1 MNIFKTIFD
10 KVTGLFKKSDF
21 IEYIETYISEAE
33 AMNES
38 VFVPLRDNLTRD
50 EMNGPIVRKIDQL
63 YRRAYTQDYRSDVL
77 THMSATVNDSIIMA
91 KNIIAY
97 SNQYFDKVN
106 SDENMSV
113 KKRIAMIVIEL
124 LYKYLNAV
132 TLAAQYIS
140 TEDLAEQKVTPAIEK
155 ALRNIIPEAGKIGAI
170 INQHHDNIDSILKE
184 LPDLNIDTANAEAVI
199 DTLRGHD
206 RLNLGL
212 LSLRELN
219 PFYVIG
225 SFIQRLRSQ
234 KLERLRKVAQII
246 ELHIAKRQSA
256 KNGENDAAIDDQIA
270 YFASKLKIL
279 DQDIYDLERKLGV
292 NHNED
297 GI

>member
-1 MNIFKTIFD
+1 MNIFKTIFE

-38 VFVPLRDNLTRD
+38 VFIPLRNSLSR
-50 EMNGPIVRKIDQL
+50 EELNAPIVRKIDQL
-63 YRRAYTQDYRSDVL
+63 YRRAYVQDYRSDVL
-77 THMSATVNDSIIMA
+77 THMSSTLTDSIVMA

-97 SNQYFDKVN
+97 SNQNFDKVN
-106 SDENMSV
+106 LDENMTV
-113 KKRIAMIVIEL
+113 KKRIAMIVVEL

-132 TLAAQYIS
+132 SMAAQDIS
-140 TEDLAEQKVTPAIEK
+140 TETLAQQKVTPAIEK
-155 ALRNIIPEAGKIGAI
+155 ALRAFIPEAGKIGGI
-170 INQHHDNIDSILKE
+170 INMHHNDIESVLKE
-184 LPDLNIDTANAEAVI
+184 LPDLDIATTDA
-199 DTLRGHD
+199 DTLIQAINSND
-206 RLNLGL
+206 KLNLGL
-212 LSLRELN
+212 ISLRELN

-225 SFIQRLRSQ
+225 STIQRLRSE

-256 KNGENDAAIDDQIA
+256 KNGENDEAIDKQID
-270 YFASKLKIL
+270 YFMSKLKVL
-279 DQDIYDLERKLGV
+279 DQDIYDLERKLGI

>member
-1 MNIFKTIFD
+1 MNIFKTIFE

-38 VFVPLRDNLTRD
+38 VFIPLRNSLSR
-50 EMNGPIVRKIDQL
+50 EEFNSPIVRKIDQL
-63 YRRAYTQDYRSDVL
+63 YRRAYVQDYRSDVL
-77 THMSATVNDSIIMA
+77 THMSSTLTDSIVMA

-97 SNQYFDKVN
+97 SNQNFDKVN
-106 SDENMSV
+106 LDENMTV
-113 KKRIAMIVIEL
+113 KKRIAMIVVEL

-132 TLAAQYIS
+132 SMAAQDIS
-140 TEDLAEQKVTPAIEK
+140 TETLAQQKVTPAIEK
-155 ALRNIIPEAGKIGAI
+155 ALRAFIPEAGKIGGI
-170 INQHHDNIDSILKE
+170 INMHHNDIESVLKE
-184 LPDLNIDTANAEAVI
+184 LPDLDIATTDA
-199 DTLRGHD
+199 DTLIQAINSND
-206 RLNLGL
+206 KLNLGL
-212 LSLRELN
+212 ISLRELN

-225 SFIQRLRSQ
+225 STIQRLRSE

-256 KNGENDAAIDDQIA
+256 KNGENDEAIDKQID
-270 YFASKLKIL
+270 YFMSKLKVL
-279 DQDIYDLERKLGV
+279 DQDIYDLERKLGI

>member
-1 MNIFKTIFD
+1 MNIFKTIFE

-38 VFVPLRDNLTRD
+38 VFIPLRNSLSR
-50 EMNGPIVRKIDQL
+50 EELNAPIVRKIDQL
-63 YRRAYTQDYRSDVL
+63 YRRAYVQDYRSDVL
-77 THMSATVNDSIIMA
+77 THMSSTLTDSIVMA

-97 SNQYFDKVN
+97 SNQNFDKVN
-106 SDENMSV
+106 LDENMTV
-113 KKRIAMIVIEL
+113 KKRIAMIVVEL

-132 TLAAQYIS
+132 SMAAQDIS
-140 TEDLAEQKVTPAIEK
+140 TETLAQQKVTPAIEK
-155 ALRNIIPEAGKIGAI
+155 SLRAFIPEAGKIGGI
-170 INQHHDNIDSILKE
+170 INMHHNDIESVLKE
-184 LPDLNIDTANAEAVI
+184 LPDLDIATTDA
-199 DTLRGHD
+199 DTLIQAINSND
-206 RLNLGL
+206 KLNLGL
-212 LSLRELN
+212 ISLRELN

-225 SFIQRLRSQ
+225 STIQRLRSE

-256 KNGENDAAIDDQIA
+256 KNGENDEAIDKQID
-270 YFASKLKIL
+270 YFMSKLKVL
-279 DQDIYDLERKLGV
+279 DQDIYDLERKLGI